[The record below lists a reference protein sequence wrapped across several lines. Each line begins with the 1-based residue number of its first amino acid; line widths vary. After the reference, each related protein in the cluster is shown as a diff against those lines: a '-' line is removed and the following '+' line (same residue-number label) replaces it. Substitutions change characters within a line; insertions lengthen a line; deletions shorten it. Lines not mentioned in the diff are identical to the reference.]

1 MPLPRPDSADSSVS
15 EAVYKMYV
23 RRLCL
28 LGRQLESLRREI
40 GSALT
45 ERDRALRR
53 AYELRD
59 QLGAGHDAA
68 NKNSWNSNINSYD
81 SIQQDR

>member
-1 MPLPRPDSADSSVS
+1 MTACV
-15 EAVYKMYV
+15 
-23 RRLCL
+23 
-28 LGRQLESLRREI
+28 GQLESLRREI

-53 AYELRD
+53 ALELRD
-59 QLGAGHDAA
+59 QLGAGHDTA
-68 NKNSWNSNINSYD
+68 NKNSWNGNISSYD